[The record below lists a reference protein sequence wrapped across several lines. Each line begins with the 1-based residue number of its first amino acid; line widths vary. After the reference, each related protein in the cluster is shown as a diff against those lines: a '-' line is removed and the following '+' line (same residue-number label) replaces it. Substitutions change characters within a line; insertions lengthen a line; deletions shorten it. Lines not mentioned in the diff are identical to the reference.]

1 MVPVTHVHLS
11 DDDDQADPEDA
22 AAASAVDAVTEPVQ
36 PRRNPQPLPLPL
48 LKHVCAMGLN
58 LNWFES
64 GNGYYLGRR
73 KLTGIKK
80 DMGQGLM
87 PYTRLSVLFHL

>member
-11 DDDDQADPEDA
+11 DDDDQVDPEDA
-22 AAASAVDAVTEPVQ
+22 AAASAVDAVTESVQ

-48 LKHVCAMGLN
+48 LKYVCAMGLN

-64 GNGYYLGRR
+64 GNGHA
-73 KLTGIKK
+73 KITGIKK